1 MVRRIVRYRGRGNR
15 MQNGAGFFDIL
26 KKGVKF
32 LGSKKARKILD
43 IGRKGLEW
51 AGKAQKGIA
60 GFTGQN
66 GAGMHMRG
74 DHPITKAQARKL
86 LTLLK
91 NGGRRSTRTRRT
103 RRRGRAITNGCRGRR
118 RGQRGGGGQRGGFFS
133 WIFKKIVDAIA

>member
-1 MVRRIVRYRGRGNR
+1 MRRRRIYR
-15 MQNGAGFFDIL
+15 QNGAGFFDIL

-66 GAGMHMRG
+66 GAGMGMRGG
-74 DHPITKAQARKL
+74 DHPITRAQARKL

-91 NGGRRSTRTRRT
+91 NGGRRSNRT
-103 RRRGRAITNGCRGRR
+103 RRRGRAITNGRRGRR

>member
-1 MVRRIVRYRGRGNR
+1 MVSRVMMRRRRMH

-66 GAGMHMRG
+66 GAGMMRG

-103 RRRGRAITNGCRGRR
+103 RTRRRGGRR
-118 RGQRGGGGQRGGFFS
+118 RGQRGGGVQRGGFFS